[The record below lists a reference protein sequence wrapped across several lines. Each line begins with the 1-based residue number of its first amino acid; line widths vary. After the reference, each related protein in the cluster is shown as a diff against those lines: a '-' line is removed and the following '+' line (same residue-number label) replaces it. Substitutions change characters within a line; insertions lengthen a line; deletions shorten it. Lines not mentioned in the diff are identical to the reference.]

1 MPHTKHSAVT
11 VVTYNIHKG
20 LSHFNRRLVVHDIR
34 ERLTALKADVV
45 FLQEVQGSH
54 LKRSDRHLDWPAEP
68 QHEFLAGRT
77 ATELEEVHTAYGMNA
92 VYQDGHHGNAVL
104 SRHPIVLAENTD
116 ISHHALESRGMLHC
130 EMAVKG
136 WDVPLHCVNVH
147 LGLWGRSR
155 RLQIDRVAERIRSEV
170 PDAAPLVL
178 AGDFNDWRGTASRQL
193 AQALGMVEVFEHMHG
208 RPARSYPA
216 RMPVLTLDR
225 IYVRGLKVVSVECHG
240 GHAWARLSDHLAL
253 SAKLTR

>member
-1 MPHTKHSAVT
+1 MTHAKDSDVT

-34 ERLTALKADVV
+34 DRLEAMQADVV
-45 FLQEVQGSH
+45 FLQEVQGAHS
-54 LKRSDRHLDWPAEP
+54 KYSGRHRDWPVEP
-68 QHEFLAGRT
+68 QHEFLAGH
-77 ATELEEVHTAYGMNA
+77 AAVETEVVHAAYGMNA

-136 WDVPLHCVNVH
+136 WDVPLHCINVH
-147 LGLWGRSR
+147 LGLWARSR
-155 RLQIDRVAERIRSEV
+155 KLQIERIAARIRAEV
-170 PDAAPLVL
+170 PDTAPLVL

-193 AQALGMVEVFEHMHG
+193 AQVLGMFEVFEQMHG
-208 RPARSYPA
+208 SPARSYPA
-216 RMPVLTLDR
+216 RMPMLTLDR
-225 IYVRGLKVVSVECHG
+225 IYVRGLKVVSAECHG
-240 GHAWARLSDHLAL
+240 GRGWQRLSDHLAL
-253 SAKLTR
+253 SARLTR